1 MPFSLRRPR
10 HPFTVS
16 ICAVLLALAA
26 IGTGVAQQ
34 PLQLGG
40 AYAGLGERRQRLVAD
55 WLARLQ
61 VTTGQ
66 QLEPGPFY
74 DEILAV
80 SSKTTFDAV
89 THALMTTSLTDAAG
103 AKLAGVQDALAL
115 IEQVESISGQNPGAP
130 GDHQFR
136 IYVRLIPS
144 ALDTLA
150 QSQEFKRGVD
160 NVVFHKGY
168 PTNYRAQGGTPS
180 IQISIAPDGR
190 RADIDV
196 DYRSSSFPAAM
207 FNGHL
212 SSANSDV
219 RAGDNV
225 DRHNGRWSGLQN
237 WWRSFFGVNLQRAP
251 ADEKPSILAPP
262 RVPRAGKKNI
272 DVMAND
278 FLSAWLVE
286 GDVMAAMGYVSERA
300 YACIAQNADDPVAV
314 DRGMAPFQLMTNL
327 KAAHESLGKRTSL
340 DGLIVGVR
348 LTTPALKV
356 VQQSHH
362 AQFVLYSV
370 PDDVAAAFDCESRMR
385 PGVAKKPARQY
396 GNYFGS
402 TFFLDGH
409 ADERVALLW
418 GKDEGYWKIVSW
430 MTGVDEVRTVVA
442 ADKVAM
448 THVKADGGFA
458 TAAQEFLQAWLIRKD
473 YDAAFRHL
481 SPAAFACYDLARNPA
496 DPPST
501 SPEDAGR
508 KIRAGLE
515 RAGQLAGP
523 ARNLDAILVS
533 AEPIHPAVRVMD
545 HAHSRTFSLTSIPNA
560 IGEAVEC
567 DARAHGAIPPD
578 PLPLEYGKAF
588 GLTVRFGTG
597 ASGGAP
603 VLRMLWRNENG
614 AWRIRSYDLELP

>member
-1 MPFSLRRPR
+1 
-10 HPFTVS
+10 
-16 ICAVLLALAA
+16 
-26 IGTGVAQQ
+26 
-34 PLQLGG
+34 
-40 AYAGLGERRQRLVAD
+40 
-55 WLARLQ
+55 
-61 VTTGQ
+61 
-66 QLEPGPFY
+66 
-74 DEILAV
+74 
-80 SSKTTFDAV
+80 
-89 THALMTTSLTDAAG
+89 MTTPLTDATG
-103 AKLAGVQDALAL
+103 AKLAGLPDALAL
-115 IEQVESISGQNPGAP
+115 IEHVESISGQIPGAS

-136 IYVRLIPS
+136 IYVRLIPD
-144 ALDTLA
+144 ALNTLA
-150 QSQEFKRGVD
+150 RSQEFKRGVD
-160 NVVFHKGY
+160 NTVFHKGY

-180 IQISIAPDGR
+180 IQISIAADGR

-225 DRHNGRWSGLQN
+225 DRHSRRWAGLQN

-251 ADEKPSILAPP
+251 ADEKPSVLALP

-300 YACIAQNADDPVAV
+300 YACIAQDADDPSAV
-314 DRGMAPFQLMTNL
+314 DRGMAPFQLLTNL
-327 KAAHESLGKRTSL
+327 KAAHDTLGQRTSL

-348 LTTPALKV
+348 LATPALKV
-356 VQQSHH
+356 VQQPHH

-370 PDDVAAAFDCESRMR
+370 PDDVAAAFDCETRLT
-385 PGVAKKPARQY
+385 PGGAKKPARQY

-402 TFFLDGH
+402 MFFVDGH
-409 ADERVALLW
+409 PDQRVALLW
-418 GKDEGYWKIVSW
+418 GKDNGYWKIVSW
-430 MTGVDEVRTVVA
+430 TTGVDDARAPVA
-442 ADKVAM
+442 ADAV
-448 THVKADGGFA
+448 TITRVKADAGFA
-458 TAAQEFLQAWLIRKD
+458 TAAQEFLQTWLIKKD
-473 YDAAFRHL
+473 YDAAFRYL
-481 SPAAFACYDLARNPA
+481 SPAAYACYDLARSPA
-496 DPPST
+496 DPAST

-523 ARNLDAILVS
+523 ARNLDAILVA
-533 AEPIHPAVRVMD
+533 AEPIHAAVRVMD
-545 HAHSRTFSLTSIPNA
+545 HVHSRTFSLTSIPNA
-560 IGEAVEC
+560 IGDAVEC
-567 DARAHGAIPPD
+567 DARARGAIPPD

-597 ASGGAP
+597 ASDAP